1 MNVDKYGKDTNIVL
15 GILLNLRKNSP
26 NALRVNSK
34 CLKFYPSGFQTVV
47 ILPPRGHLQYLGV
60 SRCYN

>member
-26 NALRVNSK
+26 NALRV
-34 CLKFYPSGFQTVV
+34 
-47 ILPPRGHLQYLGV
+47 IV
-60 SRCYN
+60 SV